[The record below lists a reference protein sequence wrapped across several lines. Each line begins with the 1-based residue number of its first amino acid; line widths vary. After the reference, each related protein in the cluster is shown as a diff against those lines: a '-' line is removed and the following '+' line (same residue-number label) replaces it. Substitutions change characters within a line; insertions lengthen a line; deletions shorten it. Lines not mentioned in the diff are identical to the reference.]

1 MLLDPWFIEK
11 IIWLKN
17 RFFEIGQPL
26 PRKPFKKYKDYLAWN
41 NRFWKRY
48 AEMMK
53 SPEYLEERKRITGR
67 KENISLEEYEQLTK
81 FEEEF
86 LPPVYGNVYDE
97 ILEHFGIKR
106 DDKGFRDF
114 LEYHIFFGYDEYPTS
129 PFAVT
134 WKRNDKTQ
142 QMELFIHL
150 HGHTKKEDIVAHWDW
165 IAKEQKYLPDYM
177 GKNKVWKNFERDL
190 EIYNHYKA
198 LKTKS
203 TKRRKV
209 HNALDAE
216 LWLAMT
222 KKWPTLTTNG
232 VRTIVTKTSKRLGEI

>member
-177 GKNKVWKNFERDL
+177 AY
-190 EIYNHYKA
+190 I
-198 LKTKS
+198 
-203 TKRRKV
+203 
-209 HNALDAE
+209 
-216 LWLAMT
+216 LWL
-222 KKWPTLTTNG
+222 
-232 VRTIVTKTSKRLGEI
+232 